1 MFGFF
6 KKKKAPEQ
14 AAASEV
20 PYVLAIADCISHNH
34 PTVHANLER
43 CRSDRT
49 AYAAQFAERFA
60 ERGIDAAS
68 CDGDTLCWIAM
79 VDELEAAHALIGVD
93 SSSEL
98 EDFLWAV
105 SQLNGGQKLDFS
117 GLDLSEDE
125 DVFQWCAACNELL
138 RQQGMLLCGVDIDS
152 DDLQLILV
160 TAAEY
165 DKISALAEQA
175 GHRIAPAET
184 L

>member
-1 MFGFF
+1 M
-6 KKKKAPEQ
+6 
-14 AAASEV
+14 
-20 PYVLAIADCISHNH
+20 
-34 PTVHANLER
+34 
-43 CRSDRT
+43 
-49 AYAAQFAERFA
+49 
-60 ERGIDAAS
+60 
-68 CDGDTLCWIAM
+68 DTLCWIAM
-79 VDELEAAHALIGVD
+79 ADELEAAHALIGVD

-105 SQLNGGQKLDFS
+105 SQLNGGEKLDFS
-117 GLDLSEDE
+117 GLDLSEDA
-125 DVFQWCAACNELL
+125 DVFQWCAACNKLL

>member
-1 MFGFF
+1 M
-6 KKKKAPEQ
+6 A
-14 AAASEV
+14 
-20 PYVLAIADCISHNH
+20 
-34 PTVHANLER
+34 
-43 CRSDRT
+43 
-49 AYAAQFAERFA
+49 
-60 ERGIDAAS
+60 
-68 CDGDTLCWIAM
+68 
-79 VDELEAAHALIGVD
+79 DELEAAHALIGVD

-105 SQLNGGQKLDFS
+105 SQLNGGEKLDFS
-117 GLDLSEDE
+117 GLDLSEDV
-125 DVFQWCAACNELL
+125 DVFQWCAACNKLL

>member
-14 AAASEV
+14 AAASKV
-20 PYVLAIADCISHNH
+20 PYILAIADCISRNNS
-34 PTVHANLER
+34 TVHDSLER
-43 CRSDRT
+43 CRNDRA

-60 ERGIDAAS
+60 ERGIDVAS
-68 CDGDTLCWIAM
+68 CDMDTLCWIAM
-79 VDELEAAHALIGVD
+79 ADELEAVHDLIGVD
-93 SSSEL
+93 SSSEP

-105 SQLNGGQKLDFS
+105 SQLNGGETLDFS
-117 GLDLSEDE
+117 GLDLSEDA

>member
-14 AAASEV
+14 VSEV
-20 PYVLAIADCISHNH
+20 PYILAIADCISHNNS
-34 PTVHANLER
+34 TVHDSLER
-43 CRSDRT
+43 CRNDRA

-68 CDGDTLCWIAM
+68 CDMDTLCWIAM
-79 VDELEAAHALIGVD
+79 ADELEAAHALIGVD

-105 SQLNGGQKLDFS
+105 SQLNGGEKLDFS
-117 GLDLSEDE
+117 GLDLSEDA
-125 DVFQWCAACNELL
+125 DVFQWCAVCNAYL
-138 RQQGMLLCGVDIDS
+138 RQQDMLLCGVDIDS